1 MSRLQ
6 TAIRGATG
14 LIAVA
19 LLLLLAAP
27 ALAQIPLPPD
37 PYPADGW
44 YAQYWNNRD
53 FLGSPIYTRSEQ
65 AVDYYWGTGSPVPGV
80 ILSDQWAARWTRTVY
95 SPGGALRLL
104 ARMDDGMRVYLDGV
118 LLLDGWQEG
127 QERALTVDA
136 PVNAGFHTLRV
147 DYYDASGVA
156 LAVVEHENIASG
168 GGNFYPDWR
177 VEFFNNPF
185 LSGAPVVVRDE
196 QYINDD
202 WFAGSPVPAV
212 QDDFFSARYT
222 RMWQGAPGVYRFSL
236 TSDDGSR
243 LYVNDQLLI
252 DNWNVQPLTTRTAD
266 FNYNGFPLRLR
277 VEFFEN
283 TGGAR
288 IIFEQQLL
296 SVGSG
301 GGGSGGGGVFCPPPS
316 GNIAT
321 ISAGAPVNLRS
332 GPGLTSP
339 VLGQIQVCEQV
350 TLLGTNAAAPDWVYV
365 EDFNRQVGWVARRFL
380 QISPEAGIE

>member
-1 MSRLQ
+1 MTRFRL
-6 TAIRGATG
+6 AARSAFG
-14 LIAVA
+14 LAAV
-19 LLLLLAAP
+19 LLLLLAGP

-53 FLGSPIYTRSEQ
+53 FLGSPIATRTEA

-80 ILSDQWAARWTRTVY
+80 ILNDQWAARWTRSVY
-95 SPGGALRLL
+95 SRGGILRLI
-104 ARMDDGMRVYLDGV
+104 ARTDDGMRVYLDNALV
-118 LLLDGWQEG
+118 LDTWQSG
-127 QERALTVDA
+127 QERAVTVDA
-136 PVNAGFHTLRV
+136 PVTAGFHTLRV

-156 LAVVEHENIASG
+156 LAVLEHETIAG
-168 GGNFYPDWR
+168 GGGSFYPDWR

-202 WFAGSPVPAV
+202 WFQGSPLPTI

-222 RMWQGAPGVYRFSL
+222 RIWQGAPGIYRFSL

-252 DNWNVQPLTTRTAD
+252 DNWAVQPLTTRTAD
-266 FNYNGFPLRLR
+266 YTYDGSPLRLR
-277 VEFFEN
+277 VEYFEN

-288 IIFEQQLL
+288 IILDQQPL

-301 GGGSGGGGVFCPPPS
+301 GGGSGGGGSVVCPPPS

-321 ISAGAPVNLRS
+321 VSAGGPVNLRG
-332 GPGLTSP
+332 GPGQQFP
-339 VLGQIQVCEQV
+339 VLGQLQVCEQV
-350 TLLGTNAAAPDWVYV
+350 TLLGSNAAAPGWVYV
-365 EDFNRQVGWVARRFL
+365 EDFNRQTGWMARQFL
-380 QISPEAGIE
+380 SISAEAGIE